1 MMWKVKVRLD
11 VITRGHSKEETFET
25 MMDTDTISKCTSD
38 NGKKIVEAAW
48 LTSMFPEADKLR
60 IKSCVKI

>member
-1 MMWKVKVRLD
+1 MWKVKVRLD
-11 VITRGHSKEETFET
+11 VIRRGYSKEETFET

-38 NGKKIVEAAW
+38 NEKKIVEAAW
-48 LTSMFPEADKLR
+48 LNSMFPGADKLR